1 MVLIPLIFLIFEPQS
16 PKKIFSIF
24 FLYLCKFLWLH
35 FVLWV
40 DNDMTTSTTIFSYLE
55 GK

>member
-16 PKKIFSIF
+16 PKNLKHF

-40 DNDMTTSTTIFSYLE
+40 DNDMTTSTIFSYLE